1 MSFLPRVAARASAL
15 WLLLVATACAQTGYL
30 QEPLERFPQ
39 SIVEIASGEARH
51 RFEVWVAETPARHA
65 QGLMWVRSLDPERG
79 MLFVYDEPA
88 FRSYWMGNTYVSL
101 DLMFIAAD
109 GRILNI
115 VERAT
120 PLSTDPLLSR
130 GPVTM
135 VLEVVGGTAERLG
148 IRPGDRLAYPAPP
161 EPVTR

>member
-1 MSFLPRVAARASAL
+1 MSFLPRLAARSAGL
-15 WLLLVATACAQTGYL
+15 WLLLVAAACAQTGYL
-30 QEPLERFPQ
+30 EEPLERFPQ
-39 SIVEIASGEARH
+39 SVVEITNGKSRH
-51 RFEVWVAETPARHA
+51 RFDVWVAESPARHV

-88 FRSYWMGNTYVSL
+88 FRSYWMQNTYVSL

-115 VERAT
+115 VERAA
-120 PLSTDPLLSR
+120 PLSTDPLPSK
-130 GPVTM
+130 GPATM
-135 VLEVVGGTAERLG
+135 VLEVLAGTADRLG
-148 IRPGDRLAYPAPP
+148 IRPGDQLVYPAPP